1 MKMKKIIF
9 LCMLAIII
17 SCSKPPY
24 YDIPKDANGQV
35 ILTTIS
41 TTFSDG
47 ITALDAG
54 FSLTAT
60 LPNAHEG
67 DVMKVEL
74 LRLQEPQGGGALQLL
89 PMAGTQTEVTVPAS
103 KEATVTYTREKALL
117 SNAGDYVTIVFNG
130 ETEYAKGTV
139 TMTPATVVS
148 KPQIEDKSV
157 DITRT
162 SEVAYFNVTVD
173 PIEAAYEGD
182 LIVKMK
188 NGVNDSWI
196 DVPGSPF
203 SGAQPFLVPISG
215 ADFAVDKDTMYY
227 SFTSARL
234 TFTEEITSQ
243 IIVRDPYFYLKKSAT
258 MTINTTSDARDL
270 LINAAVSNAA
280 PVASDAVAL
289 ILALSASS
297 GSLLLQGGTAWLAAS
312 ANNQIEFV
320 ETTAAVY
327 AANSSTN
334 SIALF
339 DAAKLAGDATTVA
352 NPVGGEGYYIFRATN
367 GTAPADV
374 YYGMIKS
381 VSATPTSS
389 TIEYRI
395 GNMYAHLL
403 VIK

>member
-1 MKMKKIIF
+1 MEMKKIIL
-9 LCMLAIII
+9 LCVLATII

-24 YDIPKDANGQV
+24 YEIPKDANGQV

-41 TTFSDG
+41 STTSTG

-60 LPNAHEG
+60 LPNANVG

-74 LRLQEPQGGGALQLL
+74 LRLQEPPGGGALQLL
-89 PMAGTQTEVTVPAS
+89 PMAGTQTDITVAAS
-103 KEATVTYTREKALL
+103 KEATVTYTREQAMLGQ
-117 SNAGDYVTIVFNG
+117 AGDYVTIIFNG
-130 ETEYAKGTV
+130 ATEYAKGTV

-148 KPQIEDKSV
+148 KPQIEDKAV
-157 DITRT
+157 EITRT
-162 SEVAYFNVTVD
+162 SEVAFFNVTVD
-173 PIEAAYEGD
+173 PIEAAYEGE
-182 LIVKMK
+182 LVVQRK
-188 NGVNDSWI
+188 NGINDPWE
-196 DVPGSPF
+196 DVPGTPF

-215 ADFAVDKDTMYY
+215 DDFAADKDTMFYLF
-227 SFTSARL
+227 SSARL
-234 TFTEEITSQ
+234 SFTEEISTS

-258 MTINTTSDARDL
+258 MTLNTTSDARDL
-270 LINAAVSNAA
+270 LINAGVSDAA
-280 PVASDAVAL
+280 PVASGDVKV
-289 ILALSASS
+289 ILALSSSS
-297 GSLLLQGGTAWLAAS
+297 GSLLLQGGSAWLAAS

-339 DAAKLAGDATTVA
+339 DAAKLAGDANTVA
-352 NPVGGEGYYIFRATN
+352 NPVGGAGYYIFRATN
-367 GTAPADV
+367 GTTPADV
-374 YYGMIKS
+374 YYGMIRS

-395 GNMYAHLL
+395 GNLYAHLL
-403 VIK
+403 VIY